1 MQLTLHIGAH
11 RTGSTALQQLCRRRR
26 DWLRGYGIAFWG
38 PRTMRAGRRR
48 DFVPRVARGGGP
60 GARRPDLAGVVHEMH
75 VAFAAE
81 AESGIDH
88 ILVSEENL
96 LGAMAE
102 TYADGTLYWD
112 ARDWLAATA
121 ELFPVQPD
129 QIFLCIRDYASLAVS
144 IYSHLICRKPMG
156 PFDDQRMMRLGQSR
170 GWVDVVRD
178 IHTVFPDSR
187 IVVWQYDS
195 SRQAV
200 SKALARMIGPDLARE
215 LGDPPRAAGR
225 SASAYAV
232 FELLQLGARGDWGD
246 REAYREE
253 AERIRGALPGPRL
266 SPFSAD
272 QLKIL
277 QSRFENDWR
286 LLAEGA
292 VNGVELCDPP
302 SMREVAG

>member
-26 DWLRGYGIAFWG
+26 DWLRAQGIAFWG

-60 GARRPDLAGVVHEMH
+60 GATRPDLAGIVREMH
-75 VAFAAE
+75 LAFAAE

-112 ARDWLAATA
+112 ARNWLAAAA
-121 ELFPVQPD
+121 ELFPVPPTR
-129 QIFLCIRDYASLAVS
+129 IFLCIRDYASLAVS
-144 IYSHLICRKPMG
+144 IYSHLICRRPMG
-156 PFDDQRMMRLGQSR
+156 PFDDRRMMRLGEDR

-178 IHTVFPDSR
+178 IRAVFPDSR
-187 IVVWQYDS
+187 IMLWPYEAS
-195 SRQAV
+195 PQAV
-200 SKALARMIGPDLARE
+200 SRAIGWMIGSDLAQE
-215 LGDPPRAAGR
+215 LGAPSRVAGR
-225 SASAYAV
+225 SASAHAV
-232 FELLQLGARGDWGD
+232 FELLQLGARGGWSD

-253 AERIRGALPGPRL
+253 AERIRAALPGPRL
-266 SPFSAD
+266 SPFSRD
-272 QLKIL
+272 QLTVL
-277 QSRFENDWR
+277 QARFDEDLR
-286 LLAEGA
+286 LLAQGA
-292 VNGVELCDPP
+292 VPGAVLCDPAG
-302 SMREVAG
+302 EVIA